1 MRLSKATIAVVA
13 AAVLVLGGLAYFA
26 WTGAQKRAQQRHVTA
41 LVAAST
47 GKLKEALTKRATKE
61 IVDAID
67 ADAQALKAPR
77 DPLLASSA
85 EQYIVAS
92 REIVRRRA
100 DADRLLRQAA
110 SSRRALEVHMTRGF
124 RRSEG
129 WFKEALELKTRV
141 EVDHSDLS
149 SAFKAFDDLLFDMT
163 EMNKG
168 LAPRIGEEPLLDRA
182 SINNARKQGQAEA
195 ANATRELE
203 RVRRLTP

>member
-1 MRLSKATIAVVA
+1 MRPSKATLAVGVA
-13 AAVLVLGGLAYFA
+13 AALVVGGLGYFA
-26 WTGAQKRAQQRHVTA
+26 WAGAQKRAQQRQVTA
-41 LVAAST
+41 LVADAT
-47 GKLKEALTKRATKE
+47 GKLKEALGRRATRE
-61 IVDAID
+61 LVDAID
-67 ADAQALKAPR
+67 ADARAVKAPR

-92 REIVRRRA
+92 REIVRRRS

-110 SSRRALEVHMTRGF
+110 SSRRALEVHMTRGS

-141 EVDHSDLS
+141 EIDHSDLS
-149 SAFKAFDDLLFDMT
+149 SAFKAYDDLLFDMS
-163 EMNKG
+163 EMSKG
-168 LAPRIGEEPLLDRA
+168 LAPRIGEAPLLDRA
-182 SINNARKQGQAEA
+182 SINTARKQGQAEA